1 MYDEKIIALFQNRD
15 ERAVQACMDTYGSYC
30 RVVAAGIL
38 SDSGDIEEAVADTW
52 LLAWNCIP
60 PQHPQ
65 CLRLFSGRITRHR
78 AISIW
83 RKKYADS
90 RGGGQVAVA
99 LEELGEC
106 IATGSSVE
114 DNVDVK
120 ELQGAITKFLKSR
133 PAVHRQMFLRR
144 YFYLEEIPAIACR
157 CGLKEGN
164 VRMILSRTRQKLRK
178 YLIQEGYNL

>member
-1 MYDEKIIALFQNRD
+1 MYDEKIIELFCDRN
-15 ERAVQACMDTYGSYC
+15 ERAIRECMDAYGSYC

-52 LLAWNCIP
+52 LLAWNSIP
-60 PQHPQ
+60 PQQPQ
-65 CLRLFSGRITRHR
+65 HLRLYLGRITRNR

-83 RKKYADS
+83 RKKHADS

-106 IATGSSVE
+106 IASKNAAEDSVST
-114 DNVDVK
+114 K
-120 ELQGAITKFLKSR
+120 ELQNAITKFLKSR
-133 PAVHRQMFLRR
+133 PALHRQVFLRR

-157 CGLKEGN
+157 YGLKEGN

-178 YLIQEGYNL
+178 YLIQEGYDL